1 MKFTKMLI
9 HYITKYFLGFLIV
22 FMSSILVAVVA
33 NRSIEDYIIEKGEMK
48 NQEGIDDIY
57 EMVNKMELINE
68 MIAKNQTFTTIV
80 YQRGEIPKEDVLKLR
95 EANKMFSEIGFVA
108 DYTPYVFMLFKNNDL
123 YLSTSQCSFN
133 FQDYY
138 NKFLTIERAGENFS
152 NSEAVREELFGR
164 YADHDQFV
172 RIDEMRYVYNEK
184 EQQLDDA
191 ILYLTSSDL
200 TRLNPQYLS
209 CFAIDKDYLIKSIMM
224 PELREDGFLYIQDLR
239 TGDVLLEHGDIPEGI
254 GAGENGQIVGN
265 GSQYRLIVKEQEDLQ
280 WKIVTG
286 IPLAFINGQI
296 WPVSR
301 LLIIYL
307 CIGLFLVIGLTL
319 YYSYQHYS
327 GMKRVLFALPADE
340 GKENDAEG
348 KRKKFDEYGL
358 LTDNILALK
367 KNGNEYRMRM
377 EELAKQNEAMML
389 EHLIVMGIRLPEE
402 RRVFEKCFEKVPEFF
417 CVAVVRLQQK
427 DYENYD
433 VMTLTMVEYLKKQYP
448 GKFTNVYSGMTD
460 ELFLFELNP
469 EQEANVSGI
478 RKLFEEVTSMLTAAY
493 DVIFHVGISAI
504 GTDLANVSKCYEQAR
519 QIVQAQYAYTNE
531 NVVKSYD
538 ITANALYENPVNVE
552 FLNHLYTLLIC
563 GQQQESGVLMD
574 KVESY
579 YSRMPYLYEVQK
591 EQVFYSIR
599 NILYSA
605 WLHLDGEADFKG
617 NIPAF
622 SNSLTC
628 REMMTVLRESA
639 GKLCEFISQTKKSK
653 NEGLK
658 TKIIEYLN
666 SHYEEAGLSA
676 YRASSEIGISEK
688 YLSQFLKEQT
698 GETFSSY
705 LLRLRIEK
713 AKELL
718 ATTDY
723 SNDKIAQMTGFG
735 AVNTFYRNFSRQVG
749 VTPKVYKENQILPNE
764 RVRKM

>member
-1 MKFTKMLI
+1 MRFTKMLI
-9 HYITKYFLGFLIV
+9 HYITKYFMGFLIV

-33 NRSIEDYIIEKGEMK
+33 NHSIESYIIERGEMK
-48 NQEGIDDIY
+48 NQEGIDNIC

-68 MIAKNQTFTTIV
+68 LVSKNQTFTTIV
-80 YQRGEIPKEDVLKLR
+80 YQRGQIPKEDVLKLR

-108 DYTPYVFMLFKNNDL
+108 DYTPYIFMLFKNNDL

-138 NKFLTIERAGENFS
+138 NKFLTIRREGEDLS
-152 NSEAVREELFGR
+152 SSEALRNELFGR
-164 YADHDQFV
+164 YAKHNQFV
-172 RIDEMRYVYNEK
+172 RVDQIQYIYNEK
-184 EQQLDDA
+184 ERQLDDA
-191 ILYLTSSDL
+191 VLYLTSSDRA
-200 TRLNPQYLS
+200 RLNPQYLS
-209 CFAIDKDYLIKSIMM
+209 CFAIDRDYLIKSIMM
-224 PELREDGFLYIQDLR
+224 PELEEAGFLYIQDLR

-254 GAGENGQIVGN
+254 EKEENGRIVGE
-265 GSQYRLIVKEQEDLQ
+265 GGKYRLIVKEQEDLQ

-286 IPLAFINGQI
+286 IPLAFINSQI

-301 LLIIYL
+301 LLMAYL
-307 CIGLFLVIGLTL
+307 CIGLLLVIGLTVF
-319 YYSYQHYS
+319 YSYNHYS
-327 GMKRVLFALPADE
+327 GMKRVLFALPAAD
-340 GKENDAEG
+340 GRENGVETD
-348 KRKKFDEYGL
+348 RKKFDEYGL
-358 LTDNILALK
+358 LADNIVALK
-367 KNGNEYRMRM
+367 KNGNEYRVKM

-402 RRVFEKCFEKVPEFF
+402 RKVFEKCFEKVPEFF

-427 DYENYD
+427 DYGNSD
-433 VMTLTMVEYLKKQYP
+433 VMTLTMVEYLKKHYP
-448 GKFTNVYSGMTD
+448 GKFTNVYSGLTD

-478 RKLFEEVTSMLTAAY
+478 RKLFEEVTSILTAAY

-504 GTDLANVSKCYEQAR
+504 GTDLVNVSKCYEQAR

-538 ITANALYENPVNVE
+538 ITANALYENPVNME

-563 GQQQESGVLMD
+563 GQQDECGELMD
-574 KVESY
+574 RVESY

-605 WLHLDGEADFKG
+605 WLHLDGETDFKG
-617 NIPAF
+617 NIPVF
-622 SNSLTC
+622 QNSLTC
-628 REMMTVLRESA
+628 TEMMETLRESA

-658 TKIIEYLN
+658 VKIIGYLN
-666 SHYEEAGLSA
+666 DHYEETGLSA

-698 GETFSSY
+698 GESFSSY

-723 SNDKIAQMTGFG
+723 SNDKIARMTGFG
-735 AVNTFYRNFSRQVG
+735 AVNTFYRNFSKQVG
-749 VTPKVYKENQILPNE
+749 VTPKVYKESCESQ
-764 RVRKM
+764 

>member
-1 MKFTKMLI
+1 MKFTKMLM

-22 FMSSILVAVVA
+22 FLSSILVAFVA
-33 NRSIEDYIIEKGEMK
+33 SRSIEDYIIEKGEMK
-48 NQEGIDDIY
+48 NQEGINGIY

-68 MIAKNQTFTTIV
+68 MMAKNQTFSTIV
-80 YQRGEIPKEDVLKLR
+80 YQQGKIPKEDVLKLK

-108 DYTPYVFMLFKNNDL
+108 DYTPYVFMLFKKNDL

-138 NKFLTIERAGENFS
+138 NKFLRIQREGADFS
-152 NSEAVREELFGR
+152 DSDAVRDELFGR
-164 YADHDQFV
+164 YAKHSQFV
-172 RIDEMRYVYNEK
+172 RLDQIRFIYNEK
-184 EQQLDDA
+184 ERKLQDA
-191 ILYLTSSDL
+191 ILYLTSSEL

-209 CFAIDKDYLIKSIMM
+209 CFVIDRDYLIKSIMM
-224 PELREDGFLYIQDLR
+224 PELEKDGFLYIQDSR
-239 TGDVLLEHGDIPEGI
+239 TGDVLLEYGNVPEGI
-254 GAGENGQIVGN
+254 GAYENGQVVGDG
-265 GSQYRLIVKEQEDLQ
+265 GSYRLIVKQQDDLQ

-286 IPLAFINGQI
+286 IPMAFIDSQI

-307 CIGLFLVIGLTL
+307 CIGLLLVIGLTAF
-319 YYSYQHYS
+319 YSYQQYS
-327 GMKRVLFALPADE
+327 GMKRVLFALPA
-340 GKENDAEG
+340 ENGVESSK
-348 KRKKFDEYGL
+348 KRFDEYGI

-367 KNGNEYRMRM
+367 KNGNEYRAKM

-389 EHLIVMGIRLPEE
+389 EHLIVMGIWLPEE

-427 DYENYD
+427 EYGNSDII
-433 VMTLTMVEYLKKQYP
+433 TLAMVEYLKKHYP
-448 GKFTNVYSGMTD
+448 GKFTNVYSGLTD
-460 ELFLFELNP
+460 ELFLFELKP

-478 RKLFEEVTSMLTAAY
+478 KKLFEEVAVMVTAAY
-493 DVIFHVGISAI
+493 DVILHVGISAI
-504 GTDLANVSKCYEQAR
+504 GTDLANVNKCYEQAR
-519 QIVQAQYAYTNE
+519 QVVRAQYACSNE
-531 NVVKSYD
+531 NVVKTYD
-538 ITANALYENPVNVE
+538 ISANALYENPVNMD
-552 FLNHLYTLLIC
+552 FLNHFYTLLIC
-563 GQQQESGVLMD
+563 GQQEEICTQLD

-579 YSRMPYLYEVQK
+579 YSRMPYLYEAQK
-591 EQVFYSIR
+591 EQIFYSIR

-605 WLHLDGEADFKG
+605 WLHLDGETDSRENFPVFQKNLKCG
-617 NIPAF
+617 
-622 SNSLTC
+622 
-628 REMMTVLRESA
+628 EMMEMLRRSSDE
-639 GKLCEFISQTKKSK
+639 LCDFISQTKRSK

-658 TKIIEYLN
+658 EKITQYLN

-735 AVNTFYRNFSRQVG
+735 AVNTFYRNFSKQVG
-749 VTPKVYKENQILPNE
+749 VTPKVYKENCE
-764 RVRKM
+764 AR